1 MKTTQPRNDI
11 LTLPMHV
18 LISKIKNKEISSQE
32 LLELQF
38 EHIAEYNSSINAVI
52 TIDKERSR
60 TKAMEADKALQQGE
74 DWGPLHGIP
83 ITIKD
88 AYEVKEMRSTGGSPK
103 WKEHIPNKD
112 AVVVDRL
119 RKAGAIVVG
128 KTNVPLLSGDWQTYN
143 ELFGVTNNP
152 WDIHKTPG
160 GSSGGAAA
168 AVSAGFSF
176 LDIGSDIGG
185 SIRIPAHF
193 CGVYGLKP
201 SYGLIPKSGHIPP
214 PPGMLSHQN
223 TLSVAGPIARSS
235 KDIQIA
241 LSILAG
247 ASPLEKKGWKLDLPS
262 TRHQNIKDFRVA
274 IWPNDPFCTVEN
286 AIADA
291 IEELAT
297 QLGKL
302 GASVHED
309 NPGVNLQMNDDI
321 YWNMSTPIIA
331 SGFPKSTLDKMET
344 LLQESDPNDTNP
356 RVRQARGALLKQQS
370 WLSYNERRLRIQA
383 MWEEFFTSFDVL
395 ICPVTFSTAFDHNHE
410 PDIFNRTIS
419 VDGVERHYYEIIA
432 WPCVATLPQLPSLV
446 VPIGQNA
453 DGLPIGVQIIG
464 PYLEDYTPIAFAQ
477 AIEGVCSGYNPPSI
491 VQ

>member
-1 MKTTQPRNDI
+1 MKSIPPRNDI

-18 LISKIKNKEISSQE
+18 LIGKIKNKEISSLE
-32 LLELQF
+32 LLELQL
-38 EHIAEYNSSINAVI
+38 EHISKHDPSINSVV
-52 TIDKERSR
+52 TINEEHARA
-60 TKAMEADKALQQGE
+60 KAMEADKALQQGE

-88 AYEVKEMRSTGGSPK
+88 AYEVKGMRSTGGSPK

-160 GSSGGAAA
+160 GSSGAAAA

-235 KDIQIA
+235 KDIHIA

-274 IWPNDPFCTVEN
+274 IWSNDPFCAVEN

-297 QLGKL
+297 QVGKL
-302 GASVHED
+302 GATVHED
-309 NPGVNLQMNDDI
+309 NPGVSLQMNDDI

-331 SGFPKSTLDKMET
+331 SGFPKSTLDSMEK
-344 LLQESDPNDTNP
+344 LLENSDPNDTNP

-395 ICPVTFSTAFDHNHE
+395 ICPVVFTTAFDHNHE
-410 PDIFNRTIS
+410 PDLFNRTIT
-419 VDGVERHYYEIIA
+419 VDGIKRHYSEITA
-432 WPCVATLPQLPSLV
+432 WPSVATLPQLPSVV
-446 VPIGQNA
+446 VPIAQNA

-477 AIEGVCSGYNPPSI
+477 AIEGICSGYNPPSI